1 MNQTMDNVS
10 CIFICFENFQKV
22 LYDKSSQGATNLLES
37 IRNRISSIDNY
48 SIKLKEDEDC
58 NESVFKKTKYATQ
71 NKVIKGNLELKEE
84 IYDDL
89 NDLIFSSKSN
99 NVENKNNLKV
109 YKRFTNES
117 SETFSF
123 NPKMKNNASNLNEYK
138 KKRFSDGQ
146 VNIRPSNDGS
156 YPNSN
161 NFTNVSI
168 NEFKRVVS
176 TSSAKK
182 LNNSISKSQIKKGFK
197 NSFH

>member
-58 NESVFKKTKYATQ
+58 NESVFKKTKYASQ

-89 NDLIFSSKSN
+89 N
-99 NVENKNNLKV
+99 V